1 MQEYRAQ
8 LDSDRAARL
17 SQGTNHRSQPP
28 KVKEGGVKK
37 QKDAKRRK
45 DKHKDKKKKGKPA
58 KSKSKSKQRS
68 HSDTDSGSSP
78 GKAGADAEGPVRL
91 SDFFRT

>member
-17 SQGTNHRSQPP
+17 SQGTNHRGQAP

-37 QKDAKRRK
+37 QKDAKRHK
-45 DKHKDKKKKGKPA
+45 DKHKDKKKKGKSA
-58 KSKSKSKQRS
+58 KSRSKSRQQP
-68 HSDTDSGSSP
+68 HSDTDSGSGQ
-78 GKAGADAEGPVRL
+78 GKAEAEAEGPVRL